1 MTNVLYLPWVNSEK
15 IKARIHRGVE
25 EARIFTHDH
34 LLLMTSAAFVA
45 GLCAGI
51 LLSKKE
57 RSTSWDRQFTGP
69 MPRNQTAISAVT
81 GGHPEDLNGMPA
93 TEDPDRE
100 GPIYDGSQLN

>member
-51 LLSKKE
+51 YSRRRKGRRVGTDNSPDQCPEIKQ
-57 RSTSWDRQFTGP
+57 RS
-69 MPRNQTAISAVT
+69 PR
-81 GGHPEDLNGMPA
+81 
-93 TEDPDRE
+93 
-100 GPIYDGSQLN
+100 